1 MHVWTV
7 LCYVTFGGDKGG
19 GVAVIAG
26 ASRAADAVHV
36 VVDGGGHVVVD
47 DHDNIGDIHAART
60 DVCSNEDHYMLEGM
74 SASIATKADCI
85 SSVATK
91 ARTRWAS
98 SPFDRSTSTSMLR
111 FSLLRSLSFQRPLK
125 SFLRLTFSLSV
136 VDEHASLL
144 ALVARVQD
152 LCKP

>member
-7 LCYVTFGGDKGG
+7 LRYVTFGGDKGG
-19 GVAVIAG
+19 GVAVIADADTSSYAIDVL
-26 ASRAADAVHV
+26 ASR
-36 VVDGGGHVVVD
+36 
-47 DHDNIGDIHAART
+47 
-60 DVCSNEDHYMLEGM
+60 
-74 SASIATKADCI
+74 
-85 SSVATK
+85 
-91 ARTRWAS
+91 
-98 SPFDRSTSTSMLR
+98 TSTSMPR

-125 SFLRLTFSLSV
+125 RFLRLTFSLSV